1 VHAHPFQLGTV
12 GIASTQRTHGDDLL
26 AIDTD
31 EKLATAL
38 EIGLANRVEI
48 IVPRTTS
55 AMCVRMLERQVVQMS
70 DRLTVLVSISAENR
84 SFIVAA
90 REPRQYVVAR
100 SFYLSEGGSLRLSHP
115 AVARAQ
121 D

>member
-1 VHAHPFQLGTV
+1 MDAHPFQLGTV
-12 GIASTQRTHGDDLL
+12 GIASTHRTDGDDLL

-38 EIGLANRVEI
+38 AIGLANRVEI

-55 AMCVRMLERQVVQMS
+55 AMCARMLQRQVVQLS
-70 DRLTVLVSISAENR
+70 DRLTVLVSISAENHC
-84 SFIVAA
+84 FIVPALGTAA
-90 REPRQYVVAR
+90 VRRCSQLL
-100 SFYLSEGGSLRLSHP
+100 LSEGGSLRLSHP